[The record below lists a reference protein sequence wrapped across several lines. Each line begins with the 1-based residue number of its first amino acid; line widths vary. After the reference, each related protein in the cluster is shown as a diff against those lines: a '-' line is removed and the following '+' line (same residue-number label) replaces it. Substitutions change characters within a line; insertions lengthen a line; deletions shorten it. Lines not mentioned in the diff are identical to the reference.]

1 MSHVIII
8 MIHLETATS
17 RRWGKAPAK
26 HENYINTLWGV
37 AGKVQTWTGA
47 RQISKATKII
57 GMLSQMPTHIH
68 YTSARPMGSVCCIL
82 YCVCAQTFGQ
92 NVKTVACPRVF
103 INASGGMLENT
114 LNRCTFDMLTKGRN
128 LDGGPKRKTRCAWRG
143 VVGVYT
149 GGQHC
154 STEAS
159 NYKFWV
165 RDSWTIHCG

>member
-47 RQISKATKII
+47 RQTSKATKII

-114 LNRCTFDMLTKGRN
+114 LNRCTFTKQKKGIWMEVQNVRRAVH
-128 LDGGPKRKTRCAWRG
+128 GGGWW
-143 VVGVYT
+143 VYT
-149 GGQHC
+149 LEGSIVAQ
-154 STEAS
+154 
-159 NYKFWV
+159 
-165 RDSWTIHCG
+165 RLQTINSE